1 MGVNDV
7 INRDKP
13 GDFSPQGPKSWD
25 LAIGLWIL
33 WPKEELQRRDVQL
46 AEDRRLREQQVWDI
60 WDGDGHP

>member
-7 INRDKP
+7 INQ
-13 GDFSPQGPKSWD
+13 GILGLPQGPKSWD